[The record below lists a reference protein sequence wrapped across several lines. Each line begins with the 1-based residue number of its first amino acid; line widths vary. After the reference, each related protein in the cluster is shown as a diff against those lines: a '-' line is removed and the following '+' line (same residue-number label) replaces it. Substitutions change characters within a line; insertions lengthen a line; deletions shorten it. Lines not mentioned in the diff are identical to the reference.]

1 MSLRLV
7 TNTAVVDDAGNE
19 FASLTDTEFNGLT
32 GCAFKLG
39 SHNQWRDWARSL
51 SRSEAYWLAGAL
63 VGADV
68 FRDEVKFLLALD
80 GCES

>member
-1 MSLRLV
+1 MRFEMQ
-7 TNTAVVDDAGNE
+7 AVLTDDDGNE

-51 SRSEAYWLAGAL
+51 SKGEAYWLAGAL

-68 FRDEVKFLLALD
+68 FRDEMKFLLALD